1 MAPLDQEIHDL
12 FHQAGRTAPLGLDR
26 PPEEEASLDL
36 LAEAA
41 SVDTVD
47 LVLHLPLEALALD
60 TVDLVLQVASEKG

>member
-1 MAPLDQEIHDL
+1 
-12 FHQAGRTAPLGLDR
+12 LGLDR